1 MVYWI
6 FSAMPINVIEFNPE
20 EVSLSDLM
28 RRCQATGTRLSNA
41 DAALRQGFTLC
52 GEALALLNLPLNQME
67 VWATSKGPRNYFVR
81 AVWTNNMGQVSL
93 QLLWVMKNSSGQ
105 NGTEGVLTAV
115 HGADL
120 ILASRALES
129 LMGRAMAMADEHC
142 QKAEE
147 CLGALC
153 EVEPLSK
160 NPSGFSVSW
169 KP

>member
-1 MVYWI
+1 
-6 FSAMPINVIEFNPE
+6 VIEFDPA
-20 EVSLSDLM
+20 EVSLADLT
-28 RRCQATGTRLSNA
+28 RRCQVTGTRLTHA
-41 DAALRQGFTLC
+41 DAALRQGFRIC
-52 GEALALLNLPLNQME
+52 REALLSLNLPLNQME
-67 VWATSKGPRNYFVR
+67 VWAGSEGPRNYFVR

-105 NGTEGVLTAV
+105 DGTKGALTAV

-129 LMGRAMAMADEHC
+129 LMGRAMAIAEEYR

-153 EVEPLSK
+153 EVEPRHK
-160 NPSGFSVSW
+160 NPSGFNVNW